1 MAQISFEMNYCNL
14 YEIDTTPHG
23 PSRTWARVGAGINA
37 VEWEGNEEVS
47 QDPYYDGDGMS
58 SSDVTGGQLVGTFEG
73 HRKYGD
79 PAQDYIAGMLL
90 DYGEGRKTNFRWIAP
105 DGATLEGEVTIANI
119 MPQGG
124 DPNAKSDFSFEVHF
138 NGMPSFAAGDAE
150 EAPESVSAEAVTV
163 VEGETSAVEAT
174 ITPTE
179 AAPALA
185 YEVEDDTIAEVL
197 SDGTVVG
204 VKAGST
210 KGRVKSMVRPLVS
223 AEFDITVSESV

>member
-1 MAQISFEMNYCNL
+1 M
-14 YEIDTTPHG
+14 
-23 PSRTWARVGAGINA
+23 
-37 VEWEGNEEVS
+37 
-47 QDPYYDGDGMS
+47 
-58 SSDVTGGQLVGTFEG
+58 
-73 HRKYGD
+73 
-79 PAQDYIAGMLL
+79 
-90 DYGEGRKTNFRWIAP
+90 
-105 DGATLEGEVTIANI
+105 
-119 MPQGG
+119 
-124 DPNAKSDFSFEVHF
+124 
-138 NGMPSFAAGDAE
+138 AGDAE